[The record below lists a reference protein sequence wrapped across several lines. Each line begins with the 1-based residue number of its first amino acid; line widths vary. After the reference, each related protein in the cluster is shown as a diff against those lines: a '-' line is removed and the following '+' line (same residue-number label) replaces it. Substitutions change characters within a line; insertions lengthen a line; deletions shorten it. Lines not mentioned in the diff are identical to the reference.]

1 MPAAGPFRSG
11 AVRRPF
17 AGRRGRAAGLLL
29 CALLLAFSGGCIRE
43 TLPECPPLQITLTVK
58 DRNYFNIDDAVK
70 LGMMERVADDL
81 PFRRYVHSLYYVVH
95 DEAGR
100 TVAEQRNIRIRN
112 NDATQSIVLPASLP
126 YGRYT
131 LTVWGNMDDEGSLG
145 AGSTEAGMES
155 SGTAANDIYL
165 ACATFDYRYGSEIHT
180 LGMERTKGNLLIR
193 AEGIPDNIDFS
204 TKTIAGV
211 FGLVDNGFS
220 YSELTDVQTELDWT
234 VRNEIQTQTLVCPS
248 PSFEGSTLSIEFID
262 KSQAPAGRATL
273 QPSLSPRDVN
283 ITMGRNEITILRY
296 VYREQS
302 GGDFD
307 IYLRVNDN
315 WELLHSMG
323 ID

>member
-1 MPAAGPFRSG
+1 MKKAF
-11 AVRRPF
+11 
-17 AGRRGRAAGLLL
+17 LLL

-58 DRNYFNIDDAVK
+58 GVLSVFQTLKDGSGEIRGELATQIKAA
-70 LGMMERVADDL
+70 G
-81 PFRRYVHSLYYVVH
+81 RYVHSLYYVVH

-248 PSFEGSTLSIEFID
+248 PLFEGSTLSIEFID